1 MKLIALI
8 ALLTIMGCPYA
19 TQLSIELQTNL
30 FQGFNEGG
38 PYTATFRDEWIEFQ
52 VKRSALPYINQHF
65 EYVKSQIISEL
76 PKKPDSPPQLNKPDS
91 PPQLNKPDSPS
102 QLNKPDSPSQL
113 NKPDS
118 PPQLN
123 KPDSP
128 SQLNI
133 TSEVKKSG
141 CSEKTYTFII
151 RYLNI
156 EKIDYQIRVKRTD
169 GGRSKYNF
177 FIYSKDNSVVNFIL
191 FLESSCVNIRC
202 YCLGEP
208 IQYTR
213 RMFSERSREIDR

>member
-76 PKKPDSPPQLNKPDS
+76 PKKPDSPP
-91 PPQLNKPDSPS
+91 
-102 QLNKPDSPSQL
+102 QL